1 MAPGRAGRWHESP
14 RRQRFHPIPA
24 SRTASPRLT
33 CRHAGTFPARP
44 RSLHRPLERADAS
57 ELSTAQS
64 FLNDL
69 IALIGADRPDPSHAH
84 GYSFEHP
91 VTFPRTGTPGR
102 IDLYKRGCFVLE
114 AKQGAPAAAADPA
127 QLPLLPD
134 APPPPAR
141 HRGARHP
148 RWDDAMVRARGQ
160 AEAYARALP
169 DEYPPFLVTVDV
181 GHVIELFADFSRT
194 GKNYTHFPD
203 ATRFRIRLDDL
214 RDPAI
219 RDRLAPR
226 LVRPRRPRPRPH
238 RRPRHPRDR
247 RPPRRA
253 RQLLRGR
260 RATPPTASPAS

>member
-1 MAPGRAGRWHESP
+1 M
-14 RRQRFHPIPA
+14 
-24 SRTASPRLT
+24 T
-33 CRHAGTFPARP
+33 
-44 RSLHRPLERADAS
+44 ADAAPDPDRFIERWRASSASERSNYQMFLS
-57 ELSTAQS
+57 ELAELLGQP
-64 FLNDL
+64 
-69 IALIGADRPDPSHAH
+69 RPDPARGTPELD
-84 GYSFEHP
+84 GYCFDRP
-91 VTFPRTGTPGR
+91 VPFRGTGTTGF

-114 AKQGAPAAAADPA
+114 AKQGSSAAAASDPA
-127 QLPLLPD
+127 QLALLPD
-134 APPPPAR
+134 APAATR
-141 HRGARHP
+141 RGTAVRGT
-148 RWDDAMVRARGQ
+148 RGWDDAMVRARGQ

-214 RDPAI
+214 RDAAV

-260 RATPPTASPAS
+260 RATPPSASPAS